1 VTATGVDLMAR
12 WGIPLADTRPTQM
25 SVSWTSKT
33 DDELHSCFLAI
44 SFHTYTS
51 EIHGRSVRTVTVPV
65 DTVERL
71 VVISFHKP
79 RRAELHP
86 DVLQVLVRMFS

>member
-1 VTATGVDLMAR
+1 MTATGVDLMAR

-71 VVISFHKP
+71 VVISFQ
-79 RRAELHP
+79 ATESNLHSG
-86 DVLQVLVRMFS
+86 VLQVLVKMFC